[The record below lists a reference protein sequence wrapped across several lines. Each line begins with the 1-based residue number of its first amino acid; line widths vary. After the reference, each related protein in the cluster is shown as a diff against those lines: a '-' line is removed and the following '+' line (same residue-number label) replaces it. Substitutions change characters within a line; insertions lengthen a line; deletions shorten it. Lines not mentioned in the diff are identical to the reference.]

1 MAPEL
6 IDAVREF
13 WRACAPMATLGLIAF
28 ALLRVIEVLDD
39 GA

>member
-13 WRACAPMATLGLIAF
+13 WRACAPIAALVLIAF

>member
-13 WRACAPMATLGLIAF
+13 WRACGPIATLVLIAF